1 MGQAECENAFEMAS
15 LSPPT
20 EPKRRAMQRQRE
32 KDTDPEV
39 ALRRELHRRGFR
51 YRLQVRPLPI
61 RRTIDLVFP
70 KERVAVEVRGCFWH
84 SCPQHGTSPKANAEW
99 WREKLQRNRA
109 RDEDTA
115 ARLEAAG
122 WQLVVVWEHEDVRE
136 AADRVSEM
144 VLHRRT

>member
-1 MGQAECENAFEMAS
+1 MPD
-15 LSPPT
+15 LSQPSDS
-20 EPKRRAMQRQRE
+20 KRRAMQRQRE
-32 KDTDPEV
+32 KDTHPEM

-61 RRTIDLVFP
+61 RRTVDLAFP

-84 SCPQHGTSPKANAEW
+84 ACPEHGTSPKANAEW
-99 WREKLQRNRA
+99 WREKLKRNQV

-122 WQLVVVWEHEDVRE
+122 WQLVVVWEHEDVLG
-136 AADRVSEM
+136 AADRVSEA
-144 VLHRRT
+144 VLRRRQV